1 MIILI
6 TGSNGLLGQKIVSQ
20 LLNSGVEFIASSK
33 GENRNPAC
41 PANQYLSLD
50 ILSQE
55 EIIAVFHQVK
65 PTHIIH
71 TAALTNVDY
80 CELNSEM
87 CYALNVK
94 ATALLINE
102 ATKINAHFQ
111 LLSTDFIFDGENGPY
126 TETDTP
132 NPLSHYSTSKW
143 KAEQLL
149 NESTNKNW
157 SIVRTIIVYGQ
168 GHQLSRSN
176 LIIWARDALLAKQ
189 EISVVDD
196 QFRAPTW
203 ADDLAWACIQICL
216 EGKVGVFNAC
226 GPETLS
232 IYEIVLR
239 IARFYGCDPTLI
251 KKTNSSTL
259 NQAAKRPPK
268 TGLVLTKSTAEIGYN
283 PKSLEETL
291 ALLD

>member
-20 LLNSGVEFIASSK
+20 LLNSSVEFIASSK
-33 GENRNPAC
+33 GENRNLAC

-55 EIIAVFHQVK
+55 EITAVFHKVN

-80 CELNSEM
+80 CELNPEM

-126 TETDTP
+126 TETDVP
-132 NPLSHYSTSKW
+132 NPLSHYATSKW
-143 KAEQLL
+143 QAEQLL
-149 NESTNKNW
+149 NEATNKNW

-168 GHQLSRSN
+168 GQQLSRSN

-239 IARFYGCDPTLI
+239 IAHFYGCDPTLI

-268 TGLVLTKSTAEIGYN
+268 TGLVLTKSKAEIGYN

>member
-1 MIILI
+1 MIILM

-55 EIIAVFHQVK
+55 EITAVFHKVI

-80 CELNSEM
+80 CELNPEM

-102 ATKINAHFQ
+102 ATNINAHFQ

-126 TETDTP
+126 TETDVP
-132 NPLSHYSTSKW
+132 NPLSHYATSKW
-143 KAEQLL
+143 QAEQLL
-149 NESTNKNW
+149 NESANKNW

-203 ADDLAWACIQICL
+203 ADDLAWACIQLCL
-216 EGKVGVFNAC
+216 SGKVGVFNAC

-239 IARFYGCDPTLI
+239 IARFYGCDTTLI

-268 TGLVLTKSTAEIGYN
+268 TGLILTKSKTEIGYN

>member
-6 TGSNGLLGQKIVSQ
+6 TGSNGLLGQKIVRQ

-50 ILSQE
+50 IVSQE
-55 EIIAVFHQVK
+55 EIIAVFHKVK

-80 CELNSEM
+80 CELNPEM

-102 ATKINAHFQ
+102 ANKINAHFQ
-111 LLSTDFIFDGENGPY
+111 LLSTDFVFDGENGPY
-126 TETDTP
+126 TETDVP
-132 NPLSHYSTSKW
+132 NPLSHYATSKW
-143 KAEQLL
+143 QAEQLL
-149 NESTNKNW
+149 NESANKNW

-203 ADDLAWACIQICL
+203 ADDLAWACIQLCL
-216 EGKVGVFNAC
+216 AGKVGFFNAC

-239 IARFYGCDPTLI
+239 IARFYGCNPTLI
-251 KKTNSSTL
+251 IKTNSSTL

-268 TGLVLTKSTAEIGYN
+268 TGLVLTKSKTEIGYN

-291 ALLD
+291 AILD